1 MKIAELGNFR
11 CICGEPLNLEIRLT
25 GGCDC
30 RANNNK
36 DCYCDP
42 AGVRLVASCPA
53 KLSYSNKKKEV
64 KHTETFVVS
73 GMQDEYALSSV
84 LQQLMI
90 TNNL

>member
-11 CICGEPLNLEIRLT
+11 CICGEPLNLGIELT
-25 GGCDC
+25 GGCFCDEGAIYCNC
-30 RANNNK
+30 RE
-36 DCYCDP
+36 

-84 LQQLMI
+84 LQQLLI